1 MSIESAV
8 WWTILNIASTIVLGF
23 YSMQEMA
30 SISFNRI
37 RLHYYV
43 SKGKK
48 PAIWLN
54 YLLQN
59 PTKLFG
65 TTLISVNCAMFIGS
79 ECARETYIALGL
91 NPDFAPITQVIL
103 VVVFAELAPMFAAR
117 HYAEPIA
124 MFGAPILY
132 VTAKLMTPLLWGI
145 QQLSKF
151 ADYLT
156 GKKEVHSHIILNQD
170 DLQQILDEQDESGV
184 IEGASGEDVNTIA
197 RNIFNLRG
205 KDALQVMEPLA
216 KIPKLPSN
224 ATVEQAQQLLKT
236 TDLTYI
242 PVYHRDP
249 THIVGVVHPR
259 DLIRI
264 PLTRKVRD
272 YAQSPWFITQHT
284 KAIQILKEFR
294 RNHYSIAIVLN
305 EQGLAIGVLS
315 LDDLTEEIFGKIHA
329 LPRSQKASGVIIDR
343 TFSGNMLVVD
353 FNKQFDVVLDSDET
367 ITLAELMTRIL
378 GHYPEVG
385 ESIIIAP
392 FELTVKE
399 TSLLEIKKIAI
410 TTRID

>member
-1 MSIESAV
+1 MSIESAL
-8 WWTILNIASTIVLGF
+8 WWILFNLVSTTILGF

-30 SISFNRI
+30 CVSFNRI

-43 SKGKK
+43 SKGMQ

-59 PTKLFG
+59 PARLFG

-91 NPDFAPITQVIL
+91 NPDFAPITQVVL

-117 HYAEPIA
+117 HYAERVA

-132 VTAKLMTPLLWGI
+132 ATAKLLTPILWSI
-145 QQLSKF
+145 AQISKF

-156 GKKEVHSHIILNQD
+156 GKKEIHSHVVLNQD
-170 DLQQILDEQDESGV
+170 DLQQILDEQDESGI
-184 IEGASGEDVNTIA
+184 IEGPSGEDVNTIA

-205 KDALQVMEPLA
+205 KDALHVMEPIA
-216 KIPKLPSN
+216 SVPMLPSN
-224 ATVEQAQQLLKT
+224 ATVAQAQQLLQT
-236 TDLTYI
+236 TELTYI
-242 PVYHRDP
+242 PVYHRDR
-249 THIVGVVHPR
+249 THVVGVIHPR

-264 PLTRKVRD
+264 PLTRRVRD

-284 KAIQILKEFR
+284 KAMQILKEFR

-305 EQGLAIGVLS
+305 EQGLATGVLS
-315 LDDLTEEIFGKIHA
+315 LDNLTEEIFGKVQA
-329 LPRSQKASGVIIDR
+329 LPRPQKASGVIIDR
-343 TFSGNMLVVD
+343 TFPGEMKVAD
-353 FNKQFDVVLDSDET
+353 FNAQFDVVLDTDGN
-367 ITLAELMTRIL
+367 ITLAELMTQIL

-385 ESIIIAP
+385 ESIIISP

-410 TTRID
+410 TTRIE